1 MKLEGFD
8 LSPWQGGMILLPPWN
23 LVLVIDK
30 VIVFNSASWTFVYP
44 EENKQGY
51 FQMLFSVGQTQP
63 DFSVVTTFS
72 QLCFLQQA
80 LLVIVTVI
88 VLTGYLKFSKLHM

>member
-1 MKLEGFD
+1 M
-8 LSPWQGGMILLPPWN
+8 
-23 LVLVIDK
+23 
-30 VIVFNSASWTFVYP
+30 VFNSAAWTFVYP

-51 FQMLFSVGQTQP
+51 FQMLLSVGQTQP
-63 DFSVVTTFS
+63 DFSVATTFS
-72 QLCFLQQA
+72 QLCFRQRFQA